1 MVTTNMR
8 ETVDWML
15 QKVPTDKIKVKVNF
29 MIKIAEQ
36 ADQGT
41 TQESMSNFLKKATN

>member
-1 MVTTNMR
+1 
-8 ETVDWML
+8 ML

-36 ADQGT
+36 ADQST
-41 TQESMSNFLKKATN
+41 TQESMNNFSKRAAN